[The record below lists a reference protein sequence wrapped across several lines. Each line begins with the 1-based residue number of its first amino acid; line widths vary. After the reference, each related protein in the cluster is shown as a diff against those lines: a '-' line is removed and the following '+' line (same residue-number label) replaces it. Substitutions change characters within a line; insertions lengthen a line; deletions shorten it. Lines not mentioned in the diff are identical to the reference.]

1 MSDYGSSAQRMR
13 AVMRRQAI
21 TLKRGSHRW
30 FDVIIWPVVDT
41 VLWGSLGAFSEAT
54 GGSKGDLAFL
64 LTGVFLMHVV
74 YQASISVSTGFLD
87 ETWSRTL
94 LNTLVT
100 PIKDWEYFGALAAFS
115 FVKLAIG
122 TGIVALASWVGY
134 GFNVGHAGFALVP
147 IYAVVVLVGWTV
159 SLVVIGLILRFGKGA
174 EILTWGIMFIVIALS
189 GIFYPTSA
197 LPAWLRPISEVIPAT
212 HAFDAARA
220 VVAGDA
226 LPWNELAYAAA
237 GTLVCATAATLY
249 ATHMLKTFRRRGFA
263 TRYS

>member
-1 MSDYGSSAQRMR
+1 MSNYGSSRQRMR
-13 AVMRRQAI
+13 AVIRRQAL
-21 TLKRGSHRW
+21 TLRRGSHRW
-30 FDVIIWPVVDT
+30 FDVAIWPVVDT

-54 GGSKGDLAFL
+54 GGTKGDLAFL

-74 YQASISVSTGFLD
+74 YQSSIAVSTGFLD

-100 PIKDWEYFGALAAFS
+100 PIKDWEYFAALATFS
-115 FVKLAIG
+115 LVKLAIG
-122 TGIVALASWVGY
+122 TGVVALASWVGY
-134 GFNVGHAGFALVP
+134 GFSVSNIGFSLVP
-147 IYAVVVLVGWTV
+147 IYALVVLVGWTV

-197 LPAWLRPISEVIPAT
+197 LPPWLRPISNMIPAT
-212 HAFDAARA
+212 HAFDAARE
-220 VVAGDA
+220 VVAGGPM
-226 LPWNELAYAAA
+226 PWGQVGYAAI
-237 GTLVCATAATLY
+237 GTLVCGGLAVWY
-249 ATHMLKTFRRRGFA
+249 ATRMLTTFRRRGFA